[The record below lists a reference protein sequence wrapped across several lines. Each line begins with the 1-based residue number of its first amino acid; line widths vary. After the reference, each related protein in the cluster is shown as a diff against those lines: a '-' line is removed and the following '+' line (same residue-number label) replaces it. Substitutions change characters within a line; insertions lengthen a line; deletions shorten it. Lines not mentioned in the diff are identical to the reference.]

1 VLWGLLVGVTI
12 AAYTLWD
19 AHAVTVG
26 ALNPIVYNAGT
37 NLAESLFLAPL
48 AIRRRAT
55 VPELLRRYWWAVVVV
70 SVLGSLSYILILF
83 AMQLAPV
90 SIVAP
95 AREVSV
101 VFVGLAGWLLFKE
114 PHPAARLTGAVVVL
128 AGIGLLA
135 LARA

>member
-1 VLWGLLVGVTI
+1 MLWGLIVGLTS
-12 AAYTLWD
+12 ARYTLWD

-37 NLAESLFLAPL
+37 SLAESLLLAPL
-48 AIRRRAT
+48 ALRRRAT
-55 VPELLRRYWWAVVVV
+55 VRDLLRRYWWAVLAV

-95 AREVSV
+95 AREISV
-101 VFVGLAGWLLFKE
+101 VFVAVAGWLLFKE
-114 PHPAARLTGAVVVL
+114 PHPMQRLTGAAVVVGGV
-128 AGIGLLA
+128 ALLA
-135 LARA
+135 ASR